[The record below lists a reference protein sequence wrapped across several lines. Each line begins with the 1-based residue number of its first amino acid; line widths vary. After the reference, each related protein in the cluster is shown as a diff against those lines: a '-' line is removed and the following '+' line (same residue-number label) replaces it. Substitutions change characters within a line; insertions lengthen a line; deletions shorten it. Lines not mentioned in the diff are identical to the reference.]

1 MELLTIEQIRAKLID
16 RRVSMVSEATGLH
29 YNTIRW
35 IRDNADANPTL
46 DTMKKL
52 SAYLS
57 E

>member
-35 IRDNADANPTL
+35 IRDNNDANPTL
-46 DTMKKL
+46 ETMRKL

>member
-16 RRVSMVSEATGLH
+16 RRVLIVSKATGLH
-29 YNTIRW
+29 YNTIRL
-35 IRDNADANPTL
+35 IRDNTDANPTL
-46 DTMKKL
+46 ETMRKL

>member
-1 MELLTIEQIRAKLID
+1 MELLTIEQIRDKLID